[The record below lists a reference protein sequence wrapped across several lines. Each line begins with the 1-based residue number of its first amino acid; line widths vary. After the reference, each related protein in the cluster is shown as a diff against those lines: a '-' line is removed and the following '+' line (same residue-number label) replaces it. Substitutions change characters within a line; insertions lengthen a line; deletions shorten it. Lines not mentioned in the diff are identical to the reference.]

1 MRSVLLS
8 ALLCFGLSG
17 CSVMGSAL
25 DYPLSFFEE
34 DEETGEMVE
43 VQTTVGDA
51 LADNSDGIAGIV
63 GDAVGSVNPLLGM
76 LAAGGA
82 GALLAKGRR
91 RKTAVVEEEEA
102 APKKSRSS
110 KK

>member
-1 MRSVLLS
+1 
-8 ALLCFGLSG
+8 
-17 CSVMGSAL
+17 MGSAL

-91 RKTAVVEEEEA
+91 RKTAVVEEEDA